1 MNGTDNFTTKQARW
15 ISPVFFA
22 LVFYTLGASMMDS
35 FAMYHTWKFVGKAE
49 FVEMHREASSRIVP
63 FFVVPTFVMTIFL
76 VLQFWHR
83 PKAVSVKLVWA
94 SLVCTIIPWLSS
106 VFIQIPMQTELGI
119 GKNDELLQKL
129 IASDWIRVIPT
140 VVLACIVFIMLK
152 RSLMSGKDW

>member
-1 MNGTDNFTTKQARW
+1 MNNTENFTTKQARW